1 MKKLLLC
8 AFCFVWFPLAA
19 HLPVAVDT
27 EESTGA
33 VSGVFFTPLQLGV
46 GFFPYAQL
54 FDGKTRCFAAA
65 GLLGLLQESAAI
77 SAAPVNMLNCNYF
90 VQAGALLNTCEKN
103 FFLSVSLV
111 NLGKTNHALQAG
123 AVNFSSDRSGL
134 QLGAFNCGGM
144 VQVGLC
150 NTESRF
156 QLGIF
161 NQEGDFQ
168 IGLLNYNPKAWIPW
182 MPLLN
187 FSVR

>member
-8 AFCFVWFPLAA
+8 AFCLVWFPLAA
-19 HLPVAVDT
+19 HLPVSADT
-27 EESTGA
+27 KESTGA
-33 VSGVFFTPLQLGV
+33 ISNVFFTPLQLGV

-54 FDGKTRCFAAA
+54 FDGKTHCFMAV

-77 SAAPVNMLNCNYF
+77 SAAPVNMLNRNHF

-103 FFLSVSLV
+103 FFLSVSPV
-111 NLGKTNHALQAG
+111 NLGQTNYGLQAG
-123 AVNFSSDRSGL
+123 VVNYSSDRFGL
-134 QLGAFNCGGM
+134 QLGAVNYGGLI
-144 VQVGLC
+144 QVGLC

-156 QLGIF
+156 QLGAF

-182 MPLLN
+182 MPFFN
-187 FSVR
+187 FSAR